1 MRIDTLPDGSR
12 GLDCNRPITAE
23 QAQAFKANGMT
34 FAIRYV
40 TRTQTHGY
48 DLSAP
53 ELDTILNAGLG
64 LMAVQHIA
72 PEGWS
77 PTAELGTQYGTT
89 AAADCGLLALPDG
102 MSLWCDLEG
111 VAVGTDHEAVIA
123 YCNAWYDAVAAHGY
137 KPGLYVGWHCGLTAD
152 ELYHRLKFSAYW
164 SSYNLDG
171 DNFPAVRGV
180 QMRQHVAKPEDLIPG
195 FTNQNMDTDT
205 INADAKGGTPS
216 LVFAQ

>member
-1 MRIDTLPDGSR
+1 MRIDSLPDGSR
-12 GLDCNRPITAE
+12 GVDLNRPVTADS
-23 QAQAFKANGMT
+23 AAAFVVKG
-34 FAIRYV
+34 FQFVVRYV

-64 LMAVQHIA
+64 LQVVQHVA
-72 PEGWS
+72 PEGWN

-89 AAADCGLLALPDG
+89 AAADCGLLSIPDG

-111 VAVGTDHEAVIA
+111 VAVGTDHEAVIG

-152 ELYHRLKFSAYW
+152 ELYHRLKFSGYW
-164 SSYNLDG
+164 QSYNGNADQT
-171 DNFPAVRGV
+171 PVIRGY

-195 FTNQNMDTDT
+195 FTNQDMDTDT
-205 INADAKGGTPS
+205 ITADAKGGTPS
-216 LVFAQ
+216 LVFA

>member
-12 GLDCNRPITAE
+12 GVDVNQPLTDATA
-23 QAQAFKANGMT
+23 KALVDHGYT

-53 ELDTILNAGLG
+53 EIDTILNAGLG
-64 LMAVQHIA
+64 LQVVQHVA

-111 VAVGTDHEAVIA
+111 VAVGTDPEAVIG

-164 SSYNLDG
+164 SAFNIPYA
-171 DNFPAVRGV
+171 PVVRGF
-180 QMRQHVAKPEDLIPG
+180 QMYQHAAKTSDLIPG
-195 FTNQNMDTDT
+195 FTNQDMD
-205 INADAKGGTPS
+205 ADVIQSDALGGTPS
-216 LVFAQ
+216 VVLA